1 MSDTKLPTNRAIL
14 AVYLFYE
21 ARFLIALTP
30 KWLLKNWC
38 SSWSIHSEYIYL
50 FFFSSSASPE
60 KFVRGK
66 IMQSRNWRLFVKVDS
81 SVRNDQHCIC
91 DIVYIAAVKRDRW
104 PLVLP
109 PPLKKSAK
117 NVGWQFEKKAC
128 LQVSLQF

>member
-1 MSDTKLPTNRAIL
+1 MATQELMFLLVNPLR
-14 AVYLFYE
+14 VYLS
-21 ARFLIALTP
+21 FLLFIF
-30 KWLLKNWC
+30 
-38 SSWSIHSEYIYL
+38 SITG
-50 FFFSSSASPE
+50 

-128 LQVSLQF
+128 LQVSLSNFLGRWVVFFNLLEPSFSITVGVSSTS